1 MSHTRRRTGSD
12 GLSVPS
18 ARIRCRFCGVSE
30 MSVAVGVTV
39 MIAAVGAAWQLWVR
53 QRSGPGLRV
62 RARMFLVPGD
72 LREGSSETVQSAG
85 LQLVEVEARNCG
97 GSDVS
102 AEDWCFVSRSGVVIY
117 PPSPAWP
124 CDEVPV
130 PSCPVPCEAAAH
142 RGGHRWYL
150 SANWLW
156 SECAKNEERAQTL
169 VRVEDLRACVR
180 RGGDGRW
187 IRARRWGV
195 ADEDAAGNEPHA
207 TALGEWWFRC
217 ADRWQ
222 GWLEAWP
229 GWIGYW
235 QRQREM
241 SRPVV
246 AHLNPARIPVR
257 DFPPDADST
266 RQ

>member
-1 MSHTRRRTGSD
+1 
-12 GLSVPS
+12 
-18 ARIRCRFCGVSE
+18 
-30 MSVAVGVTV
+30 
-39 MIAAVGAAWQLWVR
+39 
-53 QRSGPGLRV
+53 
-62 RARMFLVPGD
+62 
-72 LREGSSETVQSAG
+72 
-85 LQLVEVEARNCG
+85 
-97 GSDVS
+97 
-102 AEDWCFVSRSGVVIY
+102 
-117 PPSPAWP
+117 
-124 CDEVPV
+124 
-130 PSCPVPCEAAAH
+130 
-142 RGGHRWYL
+142 
-150 SANWLW
+150 
-156 SECAKNEERAQTL
+156 
-169 VRVEDLRACVR
+169 
-180 RGGDGRW
+180 
-187 IRARRWGV
+187 V